1 MIEVHKKKKEND
13 GINLYLKTEVPPWLI
28 VLERVEIIG
37 DWLIIY
43 ELILTTSIY
52 FIFFLAGK
60 EPNRIEVNPSNS
72 IDMDTSSTCRV
83 GPTDLAGFNFCTV
96 SFLPSTKKSEQTTYS
111 ILCFGTRYKLYF

>member
-1 MIEVHKKKKEND
+1 MIDRFWESGKLLV
-13 GINLYLKTEVPPWLI
+13 I
-28 VLERVEIIG
+28 

-43 ELILTTSIY
+43 ELILTTLLVTTCIY

-83 GPTDLAGFNFCTV
+83 GPTDLAGFNFCTF
-96 SFLPSTKKSEQTTYS
+96 SFLPSNKKETTFS
-111 ILCFGTRYKLYF
+111 NN